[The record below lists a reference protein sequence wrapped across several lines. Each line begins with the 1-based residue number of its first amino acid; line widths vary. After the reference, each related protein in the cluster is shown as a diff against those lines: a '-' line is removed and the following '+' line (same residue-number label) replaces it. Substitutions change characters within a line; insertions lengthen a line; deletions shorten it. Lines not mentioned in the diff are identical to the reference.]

1 MVNEH
6 IEEEKHLEYVK
17 EYIRNSL
24 VNINQNLESKFKNI
38 IDSKKYVWENIYEMD
53 PVEIASNSQVIDFE
67 ISTYETNL
75 KRKRILEKL
84 LYSPYFGRIDFVED
98 NDSYIESFYIG
109 INNLFKEN
117 SVECLIYDWRAPVA
131 SMFYDYEIG
140 KAKFTAPVGDINGSI
155 LKKMQ
160 YKIVEGKL
168 EYLFESSLKIDD
180 EILQKELVLI
190 KDTKMQNI
198 VSTIQK
204 EQNSI
209 IRSDNNHT
217 LIVQEVAGSGKLL

>member
-131 SMFYDYEIG
+131 SMFY
-140 KAKFTAPVGDINGSI
+140 TT
-155 LKKMQ
+155 
-160 YKIVEGKL
+160 KL
-168 EYLFESSLKIDD
+168 VKPSLQ
-180 EILQKELVLI
+180 LQ
-190 KDTKMQNI
+190 
-198 VSTIQK
+198 
-204 EQNSI
+204 
-209 IRSDNNHT
+209 
-217 LIVQEVAGSGKLL
+217 